1 MRQRGARFDRICLV
15 LPTEI
20 ITLLPMKALVLAIA
34 LLAACNADDQK
45 PPTEV
50 GKIVVEM
57 CGEPPLA
64 PGWAVQSNGD
74 TVTMTTTDYTAI
86 NKWRE
91 DVAAWRDCVTNL
103 P

>member
-1 MRQRGARFDRICLV
+1 MK
-15 LPTEI
+15 
-20 ITLLPMKALVLAIA
+20 TLLLAS
-34 LLAACNADDQK
+34 LLFAACNDDPSQMQ

-64 PGWAVQSNGD
+64 PGWAIQANGD
-74 TVTMTTTDYTAI
+74 GTVTMSSADYTAI

-91 DVAAWRDCVTNL
+91 DVATWRDCATNL